1 MNPGASRLRPMAFPG
16 LIRSFYFFFFNPG
29 NTSIWSAILSQALY
43 PPEVVNVVGYLAPD
57 DWGGGGPTGLGFL
70 AGASGAG
77 PGRDLQRR
85 GPALPQPL
93 SHPLPG
99 PALAGASAPTH
110 AGRRRRSPR
119 PFLRPK
125 PPRPA
130 LLPSALLPQVAFPLR
145 PSCRAP
151 TPTALPLSASS
162 KCDLFPPS
170 VEEWTVPFPSLW
182 GLNSCCQQFLFAPNS
197 IGH

>member
-16 LIRSFYFFFFNPG
+16 LIRSFNFFFFNPG
-29 NTSIWSAILSQALY
+29 NKSIWSAILSQALY

-130 LLPSALLPQVAFPLR
+130 LLPSALLPQVAFPLPTLLPGTNAHCSSSLCVLQVR
-145 PSCRAP
+145 PVS
-151 TPTALPLSASS
+151 TIS
-162 KCDLFPPS
+162 
-170 VEEWTVPFPSLW
+170 
-182 GLNSCCQQFLFAPNS
+182 
-197 IGH
+197 